1 MKAVYIQPQLEVFAV
16 AAEAGF
22 AISQPHGGELGRI
35 PWILPTMSTDIHS
48 EQTL

>member
-22 AISQPHGGELGRI
+22 AISQPHGGELGSDS
-35 PWILPTMSTDIHS
+35 PDFADD
-48 EQTL
+48 EY

>member
-22 AISQPHGGELGRI
+22 AISQPHGGELGPDSPDLR
-35 PWILPTMSTDIHS
+35 TMSTNAHS

>member
-22 AISQPHGGELGRI
+22 AISQPHGGELGPDSLR
-35 PWILPTMSTDIHS
+35 TMSTNAHS